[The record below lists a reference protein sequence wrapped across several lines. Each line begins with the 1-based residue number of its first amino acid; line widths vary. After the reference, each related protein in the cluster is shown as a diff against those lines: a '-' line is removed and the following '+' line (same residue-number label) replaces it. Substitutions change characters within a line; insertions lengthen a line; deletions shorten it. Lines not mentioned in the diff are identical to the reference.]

1 MAVNTATA
9 ANPLITTIV
18 TDAAA
23 DTTVEIAETSNQLL
37 RAVEITNP
45 NTDTAVY
52 VRLLHLA
59 SGGTTN
65 TQHNHQFYCPANT
78 TIYYYTPLG
87 LELSN
92 GIQFYCSTVPG
103 AGSANATAPTSAVT
117 VKIGTTDR

>member
-1 MAVNTATA
+1 MAVNTSTA

-18 TDAAA
+18 TDTEAN
-23 DTTVEIAETSNQLL
+23 TTLETAEASNQLL

-45 NTDTAVY
+45 NTSDAVY
-52 VRLLHLA
+52 VKVMHLA

-78 TIYYYTPLG
+78 TVYYYMPLG

-92 GIQFYCSTVPG
+92 GIRFYCSTASG
-103 AGSANATAPTSAVT
+103 AGAANATSPTKAVT